1 LNMPSVEP
9 LPAWTSGA
17 LQGLAF
23 WIGHRHSLYRHYPLT
38 EGAIVAELCN
48 LIHSNLSS
56 DEMLLCEQP
65 YRSLIAADGK
75 WPTAIRPGARVDLVV
90 ANRGRSK
97 DEPPRAKFV
106 IEVKRAS
113 GADVKIDED
122 LTRLAEL
129 KSLNSELRTFLFVIS
144 ERSRPKRFVTE
155 SGGALTNRRS
165 IAGTS
170 CVFKVRRVCKATAS
184 FKKAET
190 AHYAC
195 LIEVCR
201 S

>member
-1 LNMPSVEP
+1 M
-9 LPAWTSGA
+9 
-17 LQGLAF
+17 
-23 WIGHRHSLYRHYPLT
+23 
-38 EGAIVAELCN
+38 
-48 LIHSNLSS
+48 
-56 DEMLLCEQP
+56 
-65 YRSLIAADGK
+65 
-75 WPTAIRPGARVDLVV
+75 
-90 ANRGRSK
+90 
-97 DEPPRAKFV
+97 

-113 GADVKIDED
+113 GAGVKIDED

-129 KSLNSELRTFLFVIS
+129 KSLNSELRTFLIVIS

-155 SGGALTNRRS
+155 SGCALTNRPS

-184 FKKAET
+184 FKKTET

-201 S
+201 SAGRNSLSGRTEQNLPWSSFE

>member
-1 LNMPSVEP
+1 MASFEP
-9 LPAWTSGA
+9 LPSWTSGA

-23 WIGHRHSLYRHYPLT
+23 WIGHRHSLYRHYPLA

-48 LIHSNLSS
+48 LIHANLSS
-56 DEMLLCEQP
+56 GEMLLCEQP
-65 YRSLIAADGK
+65 YRSLVAAVGK

-90 ANRGRSK
+90 ADRGSSK
-97 DEPPRAKFV
+97 DEQPRAKFV

-113 GADVKIDED
+113 GANGKIDED
-122 LTRLAEL
+122 LRRLADLKSFDSEL
-129 KSLNSELRTFLFVIS
+129 KTFLFVIS
-144 ERSRPKRFVTE
+144 ERTRPKRFV
-155 SGGALTNRRS
+155 SVKGHAVAGNS
-165 IAGTS
+165 PIVGTS
-170 CVFKVRRVCKATAS
+170 CFFRVRRVCKATAS
-184 FKKAET
+184 FAKTET